1 MGVNLEGLNEG
12 PEQDAD
18 GFSLPQQLDETSC
31 SEQPQETQVDEII
44 LQQWCNGAVAR
55 GGGGGLGLEKL
66 GKANEQRSKYNRKE

>member
-1 MGVNLEGLNEG
+1 MGPNLEGLNEG

-44 LQQWCNGAVAR
+44 LQQRRNGAVAR
-55 GGGGGLGLEKL
+55 GRGGGLG
-66 GKANEQRSKYNRKE
+66 